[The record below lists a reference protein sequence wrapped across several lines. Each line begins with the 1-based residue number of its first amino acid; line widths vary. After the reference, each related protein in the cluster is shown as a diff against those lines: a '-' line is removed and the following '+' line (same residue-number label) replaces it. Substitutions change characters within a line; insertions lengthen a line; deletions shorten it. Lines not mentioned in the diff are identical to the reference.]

1 MPYSYEW
8 HIVPYQYTNFRN
20 DIQAVF
26 YTSKFIVGT
35 TRSLVERTFII
46 LTRGS
51 KQHRSL
57 PCRRTIMCWFIIRP
71 RSAVVHLYSPTYIV
85 IVNISIVKCF
95 ELHWQSWNS
104 ILWWCHKKFLLL
116 ENKAKCLSYCVQK
129 VITFHFDT
137 RRSVYKWNLW
147 YKVVVYNLYFLAFV
161 WRIFSFFVLF
171 KNLFYINDTED
182 DIDLWYK

>member
-8 HIVPYQYTNFRN
+8 HILPYQYTNFRN

-57 PCRRTIMCWFIIRP
+57 PCRRTIMCWFIILP

-85 IVNISIVKCF
+85 IVSISIVKCF

-104 ILWWCHKKFLLL
+104 ILWWCYKSFCYSRKSQMSFILC
-116 ENKAKCLSYCVQK
+116 AKGYNIPFRYKTLGIQMK
-129 VITFHFDT
+129 LVIQSG
-137 RRSVYKWNLW
+137 RL
-147 YKVVVYNLYFLAFV
+147 
-161 WRIFSFFVLF
+161 
-171 KNLFYINDTED
+171 
-182 DIDLWYK
+182 